1 MLKDIITV
9 QPYSSSYYETIKL
22 VMQQQQQQQQQTS
35 TTNEI
40 SNNNNFKSQ
49 YFSDN
54 LSRHQLKMMNLI
66 LKKNM
71 IPTENFKFF

>member
-1 MLKDIITV
+1 MLNNILTV
-9 QPYSSSYYETIKL
+9 QPHSSSYYETTKL

>member
-22 VMQQQQQQQQQTS
+22 VMQQQQTS

-40 SNNNNFKSQ
+40 SNNNNFESQ
-49 YFSDN
+49 YFSEN

>member
-22 VMQQQQQQQQQTS
+22 VMQQQQQQQTS

>member
-9 QPYSSSYYETIKL
+9 QPYSSSYYETTKL
-22 VMQQQQQQQQQTS
+22 VMQQQQTS

>member
-9 QPYSSSYYETIKL
+9 QPYSSSYYETTKL

>member
-9 QPYSSSYYETIKL
+9 QPYSSSYYETTKL
-22 VMQQQQQQQQQTS
+22 VMQQQQQTS

>member
-9 QPYSSSYYETIKL
+9 QPYSSSYYETTKL
-22 VMQQQQQQQQQTS
+22 VMQQQQTS

-66 LKKNM
+66 LKMNM

>member
-9 QPYSSSYYETIKL
+9 QPYSSSYYETTKL
-22 VMQQQQQQQQQTS
+22 VMQQQQTS

-66 LKKNM
+66 LKKNT

>member
-66 LKKNM
+66 LKR
-71 IPTENFKFF
+71 I

>member
-22 VMQQQQQQQQQTS
+22 VMQQQQQQTS

>member
-9 QPYSSSYYETIKL
+9 QPYSSSYYETTKL

-66 LKKNM
+66 LKR
-71 IPTENFKFF
+71 I

>member
-9 QPYSSSYYETIKL
+9 QPYSSSYYEITKL
-22 VMQQQQQQQQQTS
+22 VMQQQQQQQTS

>member
-1 MLKDIITV
+1 M
-9 QPYSSSYYETIKL
+9 
-22 VMQQQQQQQQQTS
+22 QQQQQQQQTS

-49 YFSDN
+49 YFSEN
-54 LSRHQLKMMNLI
+54 LSRHQLKMMNPI